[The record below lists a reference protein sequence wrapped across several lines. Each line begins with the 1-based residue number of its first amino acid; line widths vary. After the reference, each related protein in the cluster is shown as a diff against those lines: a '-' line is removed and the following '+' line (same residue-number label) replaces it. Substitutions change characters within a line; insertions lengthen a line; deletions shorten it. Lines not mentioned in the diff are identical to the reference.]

1 METPL
6 NSNVANNSYQRKN
19 RYRFA
24 ADNTGEI
31 APFDWDNGRISID
44 FKVNLLANG
53 GNIAEDDYNGIGW
66 MLLIFETF

>member
-6 NSNVANNSYQRKN
+6 NSNFANNSYQRKN
-19 RYRFA
+19 GYRFA
-24 ADNTGEI
+24 ADKTGEV
-31 APFDWDNGRISID
+31 APFDRYNGRISID

-53 GNIAEDDYNGIGW
+53 GNIVEDDYNGNEW